1 MAKYETLQAILQEA
15 GMSHQVLAE
24 KPYGTADGSNKAF
37 TVQHKPL
44 SDSNH
49 SDTVTTADV
58 FVLVNGTPAVVSEV
72 NAAHGVIELA
82 TAPASEAEI
91 LVDYRYSSWQL
102 TELDKLRAEAQQ
114 WVDDQLKA
122 AGDCAPY
129 TAFDATSVEPSAAV
143 HPTVRAITRM
153 YAAALL
159 LTRDYGYNQDTE
171 LTSKDGFKKLEL
183 INGTKNEPGMI
194 QKFIAA
200 GGVCGQT
207 GVDGDIDT
215 DLGAKSAG
223 DLFGKFDGD
232 VQRPDSDTDAI
243 GSNY

>member
-37 TVQHKPL
+37 TTQHKPL

-49 SDTVTTADV
+49 DDAVTIADV
-58 FVLVNGTPAVVSEV
+58 FVLVNGVPATVSEV
-72 NAAHGVIELA
+72 DAVHGVIELV
-82 TAPASEAEI
+82 TAPAADAEV

-114 WVDDQLKA
+114 WLDDQLKQ

-129 TAFDATSVEPSAAV
+129 TAFDATSSEESAAV
-143 HPTVRAITRM
+143 NPTVRAITRM

-183 INGTKNEPGMI
+183 INGKGNEPGMI
-194 QKFIAA
+194 AKFIKA

-207 GVDGDIDT
+207 GIDGDIDT
-215 DLGAKSAG
+215 DLGADSAG
-223 DLFGKFDGD
+223 DLFGEFDGD
-232 VQRPDSDTDAI
+232 LPRPNSDTDEC
-243 GSNY
+243 GSDF